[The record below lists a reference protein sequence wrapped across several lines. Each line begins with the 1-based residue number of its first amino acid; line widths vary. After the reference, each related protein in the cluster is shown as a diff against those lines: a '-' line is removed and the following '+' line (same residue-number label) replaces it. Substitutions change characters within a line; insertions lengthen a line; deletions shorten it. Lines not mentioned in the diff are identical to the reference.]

1 MHTPATPV
9 PINLCTLRFDRTAP
23 LIDGRV
29 RIPGVNVIAVPGGR
43 VGVEGFLSGAFD
55 AADIPFARYVLWKS
69 QGMPITAVPVF
80 TDRFFQHEYIYTR
93 PDTGIGDL
101 RDLRGRRVM
110 CAPSYYSTPSFW
122 HRALLRDDAGIEP
135 HEIEWFSA
143 FPEPD
148 GARVPVNV
156 RITFCPASMLGL
168 EPLLDGT
175 VDALMTART
184 AYLPLGEEG
193 QVQRVIPDTAQR
205 LREWVRRTGSFPIAH
220 VLALHDKVLKSR
232 PTLSFELCAAFDEAK
247 NLAYRILQDE
257 RMTALPMMRSYLDD
271 TVALWGVDPWPYGA
285 EKNREQIDRFL
296 TYAFEQ
302 GLTPRRLAIEELFD
316 AEAWAFPFR
325 ARMQPG
331 CITSV
336 MDGGWALEAT
346 PAPKTCD
353 P

>member
-1 MHTPATPV
+1 MRPPATPV

-143 FPEPD
+143 FPEPE
-148 GARVPVNV
+148 GATVPANV
-156 RITFCPASMLGL
+156 HITLCRASMLGL
-168 EPLLDGT
+168 ECLLNGT

-184 AYLPLGEEG
+184 AFLPKNAEG
-193 QVQRVIPDTAQR
+193 RIQRVIPDAAQR
-205 LREWVRRTGSFPIAH
+205 LREWARRTGFFPIAH
-220 VLALHDKVLKSR
+220 VVALHSKVLQAR
-232 PTLSFELCAAFDEAK
+232 PGLGVELCAAFDEAK
-247 NLAYRILQDE
+247 DLAYRGLQDE

-271 TVALWGVDPWPYGA
+271 TVAMWGDDPWPYGV
-285 EKNREQIDRFL
+285 EKNLRQIECFL
-296 TYAFEQ
+296 RYAYEQ
-302 GLTPRRLAIEELFD
+302 GLTSRQLELKELFD
-316 AEAWAFPFR
+316 ATASTFPFQ
-325 ARMQPG
+325 AHMQPG
-331 CITSV
+331 CITGL
-336 MDGGWALEAT
+336 MDGGWALEPT
-346 PAPKTCD
+346 PPTTS
-353 P
+353 